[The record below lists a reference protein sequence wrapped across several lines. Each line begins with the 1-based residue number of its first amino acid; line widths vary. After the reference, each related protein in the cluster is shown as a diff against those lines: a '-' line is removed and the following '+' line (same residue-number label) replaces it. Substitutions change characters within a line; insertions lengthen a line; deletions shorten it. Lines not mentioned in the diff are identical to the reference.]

1 MNASQIDL
9 LIDGEL
15 SPEARRELLARLD
28 DSPDGWRRL
37 ALGFLEAQ
45 AWRDSFAEAARE
57 APSPALILAIPPRP
71 RRMRLAPWMAR
82 AAVVLA
88 AFTLGWAVH
97 RPRIEASRT
106 LFAQR
111 PVERPDPVPNRP
123 LPIMARKLPE
133 SLGYVEGRLQREGY
147 RVEQTRYFVPAATK
161 DGRRV
166 AVPVERVRLRFVG
179 NRAV

>member
-1 MNASQIDL
+1 MNASQIDS

-28 DSPDGWRRL
+28 ESPDGWRRL
-37 ALGFLEAQ
+37 ALAFLEAQ
-45 AWRDSFAEAARE
+45 AWRESFAEAARE
-57 APSPALILAIPPRP
+57 APLPMPIAAIRP
-71 RRMRLAPWMAR
+71 KRLRMAPWMAR

-88 AFTLGWAVH
+88 AFAMGWAVH
-97 RPRIEASRT
+97 RPRNEVART
-106 LFAQR
+106 LVAQR
-111 PVERPDPVPNRP
+111 PVERSIPAPTRP

-133 SLGYVEGRLQREGY
+133 SPGYVEGRWQREGY

-179 NRAV
+179 NRSV

>member
-28 DSPDGWRRL
+28 ESPDGWRRL
-37 ALGFLEAQ
+37 ALAFLEAQ
-45 AWRDSFAEAARE
+45 SWRESFAEAARE
-57 APSPALILAIPPRP
+57 VPLPVPLITIRP
-71 RRMRLAPWMAR
+71 KRLRLAPWMAR

-88 AFTLGWAVH
+88 AFAMGWAIH
-97 RPRIEASRT
+97 RPRIEAARP

-111 PVERPDPVPNRP
+111 PVERPIPMPNHP
-123 LPIMARKLPE
+123 LPMIARKLPE
-133 SLGYVEGRLQREGY
+133 SPGYVEGRLQREGY
-147 RVEQTRYFVPAATK
+147 RVEQTRYLVPAATK

-166 AVPVERVRLRFVG
+166 AVPVERIRLRFVG

>member
-1 MNASQIDL
+1 MTASQMDL

-15 SPEARRELLARLD
+15 SPEARRELLAHMD

-37 ALGFLEAQ
+37 ALAFLEAQ
-45 AWRDSFAEAARE
+45 SWRESFAEAARE
-57 APSPALILAIPPRP
+57 TPLPKPIAAIRP
-71 RRMRLAPWMAR
+71 KPLRLAPWMAR

-88 AFTLGWAVH
+88 AFALGWAVH
-97 RPRIEASRT
+97 QPRIEAART

-111 PVERPDPVPNRP
+111 PPDRPIPAPNRP
-123 LPIMARKLPE
+123 LPSLARKLPE
-133 SLGYVEGRLQREGY
+133 SPGYVEGRLQREGF
-147 RVEQTRYFVPAATK
+147 RVEQTRYLVPAATK

-166 AVPVERVRLRFVG
+166 NVPVERVRVRYVG